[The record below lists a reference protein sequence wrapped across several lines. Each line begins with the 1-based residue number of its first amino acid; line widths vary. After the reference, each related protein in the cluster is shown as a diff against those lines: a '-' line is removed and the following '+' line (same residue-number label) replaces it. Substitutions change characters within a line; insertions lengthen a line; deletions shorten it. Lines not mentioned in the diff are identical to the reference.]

1 MNRRGALAA
10 LAAGTAG
17 VAIGRSGNS
26 AGVGAEQSVGLTP
39 VEFTAP
45 IDMSDTYLTRVDTV
59 LAETSKTIRVISTS
73 KTDAVFAEVVDS
85 ISSNGVVDPV
95 LEYGYNIGQSGSR
108 RSDSEPSWC
117 ITFEGGWFNPSSG
130 HEQVEW
136 HLQYNGILGVKRP
149 ISVAVDKVTGHTSTA
164 LQVTSGPVNSIGTT
178 FAVIDQDGAGVL
190 SYDGACW
197 YVKDSMV
204 IEGGPDGV
212 LDLGDAVVNS
222 GVQFNLRAAPG
233 GTCYQTWNEG
243 TTQRW
248 IDYVPAGD
256 ASPRYIRDA
265 VNEKM
270 HVTYQPGPGAGGG
283 SSVFD
288 CKVDAYSLEVQSTSR
303 FLGEMEVQG
312 GTYGVLTL
320 GDATTNQG
328 VQFNLRA
335 APGATCYQTWNEGAT
350 ERWIDYVPAG
360 AASPRYMRDSLNAKM
375 HVTYEPGAGT
385 GGGASIFDCRVS
397 AHSLEVQSASRF
409 SGDVGFYGA
418 APAAKPVVSGSR
430 SNGAALRSV
439 LTALSALGLVT
450 NSTVA

>member
-1 MNRRGALAA
+1 M
-10 LAAGTAG
+10 
-17 VAIGRSGNS
+17 
-26 AGVGAEQSVGLTP
+26 GLTP

-136 HLQYNGILGVKRP
+136 HLQYNGVLGVKRP

-190 SYDGACW
+190 SYDGNCW

-222 GVQFNLRAAPG
+222 GVQFNL
-233 GTCYQTWNEG
+233 
-243 TTQRW
+243 
-248 IDYVPAGD
+248 
-256 ASPRYIRDA
+256 
-265 VNEKM
+265 K
-270 HVTYQPGPGAGGG
+270 
-283 SSVFD
+283 
-288 CKVDAYSLEVQSTSR
+288 
-303 FLGEMEVQG
+303 
-312 GTYGVLTL
+312 
-320 GDATTNQG
+320 
-328 VQFNLRA
+328 A